1 LELVLVVQELLE
13 FDEHDLVHI
22 DSDEEEKCW
31 MDTRDSD
38 IWKDITCMKLL
49 HENTLLDIV
58 DLEECKR
65 TRKRIMNYH

>member
-49 HENTLLDIV
+49 HEDTLLDIV

>member
-1 LELVLVVQELLE
+1 MVVQELLE

-49 HENTLLDIV
+49 HEDTLLDIV
-58 DLEECKR
+58 DLEKCKR

>member
-49 HENTLLDIV
+49 HEDTLLDIV
-58 DLEECKR
+58 DLEKCKR

>member
-1 LELVLVVQELLE
+1 MVVQELLE

>member
-1 LELVLVVQELLE
+1 LVVQELLE

-49 HENTLLDIV
+49 HEDTLLDIV